1 VRAPLRDAGLERLD
15 ELEPVVGRE
24 LQPEVPPVQV
34 KRLTALD
41 DEAAVED
48 GLLGQ
53 LAFGERQD
61 HLAHGF
67 VLLRGGSDA
76 GG

>member
-1 VRAPLRDAGLERLD
+1 
-15 ELEPVVGRE
+15 
-24 LQPEVPPVQV
+24 VQV
-34 KRLTALD
+34 KRLAALD

-67 VLLRGGSDA
+67 VLLKRGE
-76 GG
+76 